1 MEKFEKLK
9 HTGNKNCYIDDDNI
23 FDKQYE
29 IYKFENSEC
38 IGPWYIKEK
47 LYVNKNT
54 GESVLRVCKDIN
66 CEYVMKLFDFMV
78 SGKITEDILNEIDC
92 QILSSDNDLSP
103 KIIQVMTNDYKVGI
117 IMEKLKYTLYE
128 MLIIYAKEKNKK
140 GILTLITDVCL
151 SIKKLHELNIT
162 HNDMHLGN
170 VMINDSKIY
179 FIDFGLSKKQ
189 IDNKNKDFETLKT
202 CIKYTLNIEGREYI
216 EEIYA
221 DINKIFNKYK

>member
-29 IYKFENSEC
+29 IYKFENREC

-78 SGKITEDILNEIDC
+78 
-92 QILSSDNDLSP
+92 
-103 KIIQVMTNDYKVGI
+103 
-117 IMEKLKYTLYE
+117 
-128 MLIIYAKEKNKK
+128 
-140 GILTLITDVCL
+140 
-151 SIKKLHELNIT
+151 
-162 HNDMHLGN
+162 
-170 VMINDSKIY
+170 
-179 FIDFGLSKKQ
+179 
-189 IDNKNKDFETLKT
+189 
-202 CIKYTLNIEGREYI
+202 
-216 EEIYA
+216 
-221 DINKIFNKYK
+221 